1 MKPHTLNYSVDKRIR
16 LVVVDDS
23 ELFRKFIAELLAESS
38 IISIVGEASNGREAV
53 ELLRKTDPD
62 VIMLDME
69 MPVMDGMGV
78 LQHVMME
85 EPVPVI
91 MVSALSREGSA
102 RSYDALKNGA
112 VEFMGKDVL
121 HPRKGVELLRKE
133 LLYRLICASR
143 VQVKKRAEHRSEQ
156 VSAVGQEDR
165 KERVIFCED
174 CGARNVIEAD
184 IDGNG
189 HELRCTQCGDLLE
202 AVVITKY
209 RRVASIGVVG
219 VGHGG
224 CVNLLNIVPH
234 LPEDCSTTLIVV
246 MQQPEKNVDIFTR
259 YLNSISSIKVIRL
272 IEGMNIEGGNCYIA
286 AAHDELCMVSHSTN
300 FTIRKGSPD
309 PDQGSFDLMLASLA
323 DIMKNRLFALTLSGQ
338 QLDGDKGM
346 RQVRQN
352 HGYGVVLNAASCFC
366 KELGENIL
374 KKSIIDRIVTE
385 DDCLELICRFQ
396 NVNGGNGG
404 NGGNGTNQL

>member
-16 LVVVDDS
+16 LIVVDDS

-53 ELLRKTDPD
+53 ELLGRTDPD
-62 VIMLDME
+62 VVMLDME

-102 RSYDALKNGA
+102 RSYDALKGGA
-112 VEFMGKDVL
+112 VEFIGKDAL

-133 LLYRLICASR
+133 LLYRLICASK
-143 VQVKKRAEHRSEQ
+143 VKVNKRAEHRSEQ
-156 VSAVGQEDR
+156 LSVVGQEDR
-165 KERVIFCED
+165 KERVVFCED

-184 IDGNG
+184 IDGND
-189 HELRCTQCGDLLE
+189 HELRCSQCGDLLD

-234 LPEDCSTTLIVV
+234 VPEDCSTTLIVV
-246 MQQPEKNVDIFTR
+246 LHQPEKNVDIFTR
-259 YLNSISSIKVIRL
+259 YLNSVSNIKVIRL
-272 IEGMNIEGGNCYIA
+272 IEGMNVEGGNCYIA

-300 FTIRKGSPD
+300 FTIRKGSPE
-309 PDQGSFDLMLASLA
+309 PGQGSFDLMLTSLA

-374 KKSIIDRIVTE
+374 KKSIVDRIVTE
-385 DDCLELICRFQ
+385 DDCLEMISRFQ

-404 NGGNGTNQL
+404 NGTNQN